1 MSGLLLPIGLIFAGI
16 ITAIVTYRGIRRGG
30 ARFYTLEREQLLRRA
45 SFTLFSTVV
54 LFLAASGILLF
65 ERQQMLAVDAPP
77 EEGEIDVVEGETA
90 VPTTPEINS
99 LPPLPTETPTPDA
112 SIPTATP
119 TAVICSAIVEGTFD
133 NGLTLRDAPG
143 GAEVDVLAE
152 ATIVTV
158 LTDEGTS
165 EANGFVWRKVRSLF
179 GDEGWVAED
188 FLTFGSGCN

>member
-1 MSGLLLPIGLIFAGI
+1 MSGLFLPIGLIFAGI
-16 ITAIVTYRGIRRGG
+16 IAAIATYRGIRRGG

-45 SFTLFSTVV
+45 SFTLFTTVV
-54 LFLAASGILLF
+54 FFLAATGILIF
-65 ERQQMLAVDAPP
+65 EHQQSLTAENPP
-77 EEGEIDVVEGETA
+77 AEGEVDVVEGETA

-99 LPPLPTETPTPDA
+99 LPPLPTETATPDL

-119 TAVICSAIVEGTFD
+119 TVPVCSAIVEGTFD

-158 LTDEGTS
+158 LTEEGTQ
-165 EANGFVWRKVRSLF
+165 EANGFVWRRVRSLF

>member
-30 ARFYTLEREQLLRRA
+30 ARFYTLEREALLRRA

-54 LFLAASGILLF
+54 LFLAASGILIF
-65 ERQQMLAVDAPP
+65 ERQQSLTAETPA
-77 EEGEIDVVEGETA
+77 EGEVDVVEGETA
-90 VPTTPEINS
+90 VPGTPEINS
-99 LPPLPTETPTPDA
+99 LPPLSTETPTPDA

-119 TAVICSAIVEGTFD
+119 TVVVCSAIVEGTFD

-158 LTDEGTS
+158 LTEEGTS

-188 FLTFGSGCN
+188 FLTFGTGCN